1 MTAIRFALEKSI
13 FEPSDERLVKAIHV
27 SQLEKKKKTYFL
39 CLSVSKDKSGF
50 ISTVKKLDK
59 DNYKKKRTW
68 GLQDLRL
75 VDGKD
80 GKRDTA
86 DLDLQFEKMY
96 KWVASTPLERNM
108 FIANLWMLCSQH
120 LHRQQPQFVNI
131 PAEFLDGG
139 GQTAETR
146 AAMSPVSEL
155 VVEADSYQALTA
167 QEEEDL
173 LRMMSEHETAVSN
186 AEAFAE
192 QLSQELSG
200 LDGANIQSIMASEQQ
215 VAALMSVIQ
224 RAVDEIS
231 AVEER
236 LEQYD
241 QALVT
246 VRQSLREMGREK
258 SKMEVT
264 QRNHHQLLQTL
275 EGMLPDLPTK
285 DRQVLSDPDLTTAVG
300 LKDACQAA
308 QSLLRLSATS
318 VDPQLQQMAA
328 VAEQKKLFEKLKA
341 RFSQAVY
348 RQMNNFFVHMG
359 NDGVPAEDSLQLPSH
374 SSQHLKLQPYSELM
388 HWTKAVDNRGY
399 ETLKTV
405 YGQSLSKR
413 YEREVKALFAE
424 ARSRV
429 GAIKKDPMDSPGG
442 TATMSRMSSQL
453 RQLQAK
459 PAGAQHGAVLL
470 GSEREAWTTL
480 DSSDRLRFDD
490 VLEQLLK
497 GLEPSCLEEQNFCV
511 GFFKLG
517 QDGAQSQSSQ
527 PDSLAD
533 GALGRHDEVR
543 SLMRELFGSLETE
556 LNSFLA
562 QHERI
567 DSFCVMHI
575 LVRLSE
581 HVTSTQDSGSFL
593 HQTLAAA
600 LVASKQNLDR
610 LMRSQIE
617 SVETCPPPR
626 RSKCAILP
634 FVSNFQELAAISES
648 VFRDSSRR
656 ADLDRWYSRVIRAVI
671 DQVTT
676 VGGQHQKTP
685 LEVVQMENFHHLHA
699 LLMRL
704 KLAGLEAEKREVKAK
719 YTDALR
725 AYVTRY
731 FGQPLIKLNQFF
743 GGVQSKVAQ
752 GVRESEMGYQL
763 AFSKQEL
770 RKVIKEYPGKEVKKG
785 LETLYRKVEKHLCEE
800 ENLLQVVWRAMQEE
814 FITQYKSIEEMI
826 QRCYPGAMIT
836 LEFTID
842 DLLRFFSE
850 IARSH

>member
-13 FEPSDERLVKAIHV
+13 FEPGDERLIKAIHV

-68 GLQDLRL
+68 GLQDLKM

-86 DLDLQFEKMY
+86 DLDLQFEKVY
-96 KWVASTPLERNM
+96 KWVASTPMERNM

-120 LHRQQPQFVNI
+120 LHRQRPQFVNI

-139 GQTAETR
+139 TKTADTR
-146 AAMSPVSEL
+146 AALSPVSEL
-155 VVEADSYQALTA
+155 SVEADSYQALTS
-167 QEEEDL
+167 QEEQDL
-173 LRMMSEHETAVSN
+173 LKMMSEHETAVSN

-192 QLSQELSG
+192 QLNRELSG

-241 QALVT
+241 HALVA
-246 VRQSLREMGREK
+246 VRQSLKEMGREK

-264 QRNHHQLLQTL
+264 QRNHHELLQTL
-275 EGMLPDLPTK
+275 DSMLPDLSTR
-285 DRQVLSDPDLTTAVG
+285 DRQVLSDPDLTTTVG
-300 LKDACQAA
+300 LREACQAA
-308 QSLLRLSATS
+308 QSLLRLSSTS
-318 VDPQLQQMAA
+318 VDGNLQQMAA

-359 NDGVPAEDSLQLPSH
+359 NDGAPPVDSLQLPSH

-399 ETLKTV
+399 EALKTV

-413 YEREVKALFAE
+413 YEREIRALFAE
-424 ARSRV
+424 ARGRV
-429 GAIKKDPMDSPGG
+429 GAFRKDSMDSPSGS
-442 TATMSRMSSQL
+442 TATLSRMSGQL

-459 PAGAQHGAVLL
+459 PTAAQQGAVLL
-470 GSEREAWTTL
+470 GMDRDAWTNL
-480 DSSDRLRFDD
+480 DSSDRLKFDD

-511 GFFKLG
+511 SFFRLG
-517 QDGAQSQSSQ
+517 VDMSQSQNSSQ
-527 PDSLAD
+527 LDSLSE
-533 GALGRHDEVR
+533 GGIGRQDEVR
-543 SLMRELFGSLETE
+543 SLMKELFGALETE

-581 HVTSTQDSGSFL
+581 HVSSTQDSGSFL

-610 LMRSQIE
+610 LMRAQID
-617 SVETCPPPR
+617 SVHACPPPK
-626 RSKCAILP
+626 RSKCGVLP
-634 FVSNFQELAAISES
+634 FVSNFQELAAIAES
-648 VFRDSSRR
+648 VFRESSRR
-656 ADLDRWYSRVIRAVI
+656 ADLDRWYGRLIRAVI
-671 DQVTT
+671 DQVSVT
-676 VGGQHQKTP
+676 GQQHQKTP

-704 KLAGLEAEKREVKAK
+704 KLAGLESEKREVKQK
-719 YTDALR
+719 YNEALK

-752 GVRESEMGYQL
+752 GVREAEMGYQH

-785 LETLYRKVEKHLCEE
+785 LDTLYKKVEKHLCEE
-800 ENLLQVVWRAMQEE
+800 ENLLQ
-814 FITQYKSIEEMI
+814 
-826 QRCYPGAMIT
+826 
-836 LEFTID
+836 
-842 DLLRFFSE
+842 LLTSCPALFCGRTSRSSSVAVPSPSFLSACQTPPDYCRGS
-850 IARSH
+850 ARP